1 MTRETKIGL
10 LVGLAFIIVIGILLS
25 DQLMRSTEPPPAA
38 LSSVADTLRKGT
50 VTPASNNP
58 PVTRVMPPQA
68 GDVSPDTA
76 VPTKDEINRPQP
88 PVTIV
93 EIRPGNGVAGNGGNA
108 GVPAGAGG
116 NVVIN
121 TGGRNLADY
130 PVAPPGQAGRAI
142 GLAGSSGGG
151 VVDNTA
157 GRSLADVAAAA
168 GETLIG
174 PDGQP
179 LRASPHGLAPMP
191 PIYPGHDQ
199 NPVRPQ
205 VPQVASVKQYKA
217 EAGDSL
223 SRIASRQMGA
233 DTKANRDA
241 IIKANP
247 SLTENPDMIIAGRTY
262 AIPVVGAPALPPGQ
276 TPTAGGRQPN
286 VPAQPPVTADRTP
299 APIKAAGGEYWYQ
312 VKPGDSLTKIA
323 KEQLG
328 DASTVAAIR
337 ELNRD
342 AVKDWNK
349 LNVGT
354 KLKLPA
360 RPVASVH

>member
-58 PVTRVMPPQA
+58 PVTRVVQQTA
-68 GDVSPDTA
+68 QDVSPETA
-76 VPTKDEINRPQP
+76 VPTREEITRPQP

-93 EIRPGNGVAGNGGNA
+93 EIRPGGNASNGANNNGG
-108 GVPAGAGG
+108 G
-116 NVVIN
+116 VVIGPGN
-121 TGGRNLADY
+121 TNNVHQGQG
-130 PVAPPGQAGRAI
+130 PVAPLGQAGRAVGLI
-142 GLAGSSGGG
+142 GA
-151 VVDNTA
+151 DQQA
-157 GRSLADVAAAA
+157 GRSQPGTNGGLHNSLAEAAAA
-168 GETLIG
+168 LGETLVG

-179 LRASPHGLAPMP
+179 LRATHGLTPMP
-191 PIYPGHDQ
+191 PVYPQDPSQARTGTG
-199 NPVRPQ
+199 PGAV
-205 VPQVASVKQYKA
+205 SMKQHKA
-217 EAGDSL
+217 EVGDSL
-223 SRIASRQMGA
+223 SRMASRFMGS

-247 SLTENPDMIIAGRTY
+247 TLEANPDMIIAGRTY
-262 AIPVVGAPALPPGQ
+262 SIPVTAPTGAAAQGPAVRQAPPAPA
-276 TPTAGGRQPN
+276 T
-286 VPAQPPVTADRTP
+286 TADRTP
-299 APIKAAGGEYWYQ
+299 APIKAAGGEYFYQ

-328 DASTVAAIR
+328 DATTVSAIK

-342 AVKDWNK
+342 VVKDWNR

-360 RPVASVH
+360 KPLASVQ